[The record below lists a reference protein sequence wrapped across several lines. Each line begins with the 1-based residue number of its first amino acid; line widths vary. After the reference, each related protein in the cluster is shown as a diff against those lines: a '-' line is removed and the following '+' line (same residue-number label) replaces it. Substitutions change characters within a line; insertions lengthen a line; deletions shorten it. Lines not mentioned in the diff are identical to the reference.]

1 MSHIKVF
8 LQCVC
13 WGRGGGAVGTHVCS
27 HRSQMLLVWG
37 ELSPGQTE
45 VGLSVHVD
53 TLVMWWFLSASSSGL
68 ASQL

>member
-1 MSHIKVF
+1 MSHIKFF

-13 WGRGGGAVGTHVCS
+13 WWGVAVGSHVCS
-27 HRSQMLLVWG
+27 HRSQMFLAWG

-45 VGLSVHVD
+45 VGISVHVD
-53 TLVMWWFLSASSSGL
+53 TLDMWFLSASSSGL